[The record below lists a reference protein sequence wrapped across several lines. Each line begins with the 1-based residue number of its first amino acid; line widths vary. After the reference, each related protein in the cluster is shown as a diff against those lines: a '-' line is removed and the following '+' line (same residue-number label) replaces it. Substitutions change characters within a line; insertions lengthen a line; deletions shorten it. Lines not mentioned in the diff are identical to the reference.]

1 MTAPSLTGAAEGPE
15 PTLDVQFLERLGQAP
30 FSEVR
35 RLLVEYACQLAS
47 DFLGLPAERSMG
59 PHDGFLDLGFNSLR
73 AIDFKVLLERRLGC
87 VLRSTVLFDC
97 PTPDTLVDHLQPA
110 LAEQAGQR
118 VLSPREDSSSGS
130 AASEPQGSGSSD
142 PAEMSAD
149 ELRGALARQS
159 ARLAALE
166 ELRTEPIA
174 VVGYACRFPGADDP
188 EAFWRLQSDK
198 LDAVTKVP
206 ASRWDIDH
214 FQDDDPA
221 AKGKMISRRGGFVGD
236 IASFDARLF
245 GISPIEAC
253 SLDPQQRL
261 LLEVS
266 WQALERASIA
276 PDSLAASPTG
286 VFIGSRGSEYYDA
299 DGQHQAEDADAYFAT
314 GNSLSTMA
322 GRISYLLGFSGPC
335 FALDTACSSGLV
347 AVHQAVQSLRRGECS
362 AALAGGVNLL
372 LDPFGSIA
380 VSKAS
385 MLSPDGLCK
394 TFDASADGYVRSE
407 GCGIVVLKRLS
418 RARADGD
425 PIVALIRGTAI
436 NQDGASGGLTVP
448 SGAAQTAVIRL
459 ALASAGATPGDIDF
473 VEAHG
478 TGTSLGDPIEVAAL
492 DTVFGPGRRPD
503 QPLVVGSVKTNIGHG
518 ETAAGIAS
526 LIKVITALE
535 HGAIPPHLHLHEPSP
550 HIPWDET
557 VIDVPTTLRPWA
569 RGVRPRLAGVNSF
582 GFSGTNAHAVVQ
594 EAPLQQEQP
603 PSPPRQSELLCLSAR
618 DEDALRATASQLAA
632 HLGEHTEQ
640 SMADVCHTM
649 NVGRAQLPRRV
660 AFTASNK
667 EELLSTLSAVAAGSD
682 ELPSVRIPAQPPRI
696 AFLFTGQGSQYPGMA
711 HGLYQTEPAFRSAL
725 DDCAAVLDPLLPVPL
740 TELLWGT
747 HTELL
752 SRTDCTQPALF
763 AMEVALASLWTSWG
777 ITPAWVAGHSV
788 GEYAA
793 ACCAGV
799 LTLEDGARLVAARGR
814 LMVELT
820 EPGHMIVV
828 SADADAQAVQDV
840 LSAHAGQ
847 LSVAAHNGP
856 RQLVL
861 AGSHDAIAAATE
873 ALTAA
878 KLRVTALDVSHGF
891 HSPLME
897 PMLAPFAAVAK
908 EVTFGA
914 PQVGFV
920 SCLTGGP
927 VNRELTDP
935 DYWVRHVSQPVRF
948 ADAMS
953 ALESQSCDIMIEI
966 GPSPTLL
973 GMARRVIQGGA
984 TAWLPSLRPGL
995 DDGAVLMAT
1004 LGQAWMA
1011 GAPVSWPGVQR
1022 GHVRRRLLLPTYPFQ
1037 RERFW
1042 LSPQRPQRPDLVA
1055 GEQIHPL
1062 LGMPL
1067 DVATL
1072 VDGQRVFATA
1082 LSASEPEWL
1091 AEHTVYESTV
1101 TPVAA
1106 YAEWALAAARELGL
1120 ETPCRIERLEVVAAL
1135 VPDDAGVAVQL
1146 VATPDDEG
1154 LSFQLFARP
1163 LASGDD
1169 GSGSS
1174 APWRLH
1180 AEGRVVADSDD
1191 LPDAVDIEAMA
1202 ARCTDSQDVPEFY
1215 ALYNEIGLGYGPRF
1229 RPIAEMSRGDG
1240 EAWVHL
1246 VLPEGS
1252 PAADEF
1258 VLHPVLLD
1266 GCFQS
1271 CRTVAL
1277 LHDLTDMYLPLGM
1290 DAVRIH
1296 GRHAATSAHEGW
1308 WVHIQMGSVSDD
1320 GRALVMH
1327 IAIYDSTGQP
1337 LATVDSLRL
1346 IVASRS
1352 ALMAATDP
1360 LKTLAHQVS
1369 WEARQRQT
1377 IADGNAT
1384 GHWLV
1389 LADEGGFGHDLA
1401 QEIELQGGLAL
1412 VVRRRELAA
1421 DDPAAWAAVFDE
1433 LNDPH
1438 RPCRGVVHLWGMD
1451 GAGAD
1456 PVDPAAHLA
1465 ASGSLL
1471 ALVQNM
1477 ALAPNR
1483 IAPRLYVVS
1492 RGAVPASG
1500 LPEAVDLP
1508 AAALWA
1514 LAGTVALE
1522 HPEWSVTRVDLDPLA
1537 GSSEASDLCVEMF
1550 ADDSETQLAW
1560 RGGERRVAR
1569 LIRRPTALPADGLTP
1584 PKNGRPWRL
1593 GLSSFGVLDNLTC
1606 MPCERR
1612 PPGPGEVEIAV
1623 SHGALNFKDVMFALG
1638 LLQDHTGISDGRQ
1651 QTFGLECAGQVLA
1664 LGEGVNAFSV
1674 GQRVMA
1680 SASGS
1685 LTSHL
1690 TLHASGVAAVPDNI
1704 DMATAASV
1712 QTVFL
1717 TTLYGLVHC
1726 AQLKPG
1732 QRVLIHAAAGGV
1744 GQAAISVAQR
1754 AGAEVYATASP
1765 GKWPLLRRQ
1774 GVTHVFSSRD
1784 AQFATAVHEL
1794 TDGQG
1799 VHVVLNS
1806 LAGEIIEAS
1815 LDVLCQGGHFVDIG
1829 KLDSWP
1835 AERMASARP
1844 DVHYHAFDMAEV
1856 LDADPALLRSLLDGL
1871 CDGLADGSLTPPPL
1885 RVFPFADGVE
1895 ALRLLAS
1902 ARTVGK
1908 LVLAMPTTA
1917 AGPHGAKTP
1926 APLTGTWLITG
1937 GTGALGRHV
1946 AHGLV
1951 DQGVP
1956 HVVLGA
1962 RSAPGDE
1969 AAPDIA
1975 ALRKSGAQID
1985 VVSLDVTDSAAV
1997 QTLVTSLAPT
2007 LSGVVHAAGALD
2019 DGMLVNQTW
2028 ERFEK
2033 VMAPKVRGAWALHG
2047 ATRALPL
2054 EHFIMFSSMVSL
2066 VGAQGQGS
2074 YATANGFM
2082 DALAE
2087 HRRAAGLPALS
2098 IAWGPWSGDGM
2109 ASGSAARNK
2118 ARFADLG
2125 IGSVGP
2131 EQGTATLA
2139 RLLGDGAANNRR
2151 PAMVG
2156 VLPVTWSR
2164 FLARF
2169 PGDRA
2174 PPFFASLARTGAAVR
2189 QQCDPLLEQLAQA
2202 TDADAASELL
2212 RQFVGG
2218 QLAKVM
2224 GFGSAS
2230 QIDPEQEFVDMGVD
2244 SLLAVDLRNRL
2255 EAALSQ
2261 PLPATLLFDHPT
2273 LGALVAELLAARAQ
2287 VDDHAPDEQAMLD
2300 EIEQLSDEE
2309 VEALLA
2315 AEDEHD

>member
-1 MTAPSLTGAAEGPE
+1 MTATRLSGAPDVPE
-15 PTLDVQFLERLGQAP
+15 PALDVHFLERLDNAP
-30 FSEVR
+30 SSGVR
-35 RLLVEYACQLAS
+35 RLLVEYTCQLAS
-47 DFLGLPAERSMG
+47 DFLGLPAERAMG

-73 AIDFKVLLERRLGC
+73 AVDFKVLLEQRLGC

-110 LAEQAGQR
+110 LAEQAGQQAQ
-118 VLSPREDSSSGS
+118 LPRGSSS
-130 AASEPQGSGSSD
+130 AREASSEAKDGASSD
-142 PAEMSAD
+142 PAEMTA
-149 ELRGALARQS
+149 EQLRSALARQT

-166 ELRTEPIA
+166 ELRHEPIA

-188 EAFWRLQSDK
+188 EAFWRLQTDK
-198 LDAVTKVP
+198 VDAVTDVP
-206 ASRWDIDH
+206 ASRWDIDQL
-214 FQDDDPA
+214 QDDDPT

-266 WQALERASIA
+266 WQALERAAIA

-286 VFIGSRGSEYYDA
+286 VFIGSRGSEYYDT
-299 DGQHQAEDADAYFAT
+299 DGQHRAEDADAYFAT

-322 GRISYLLGFSGPC
+322 GRISYMLGFSGPC

-448 SGAAQTAVIRL
+448 SGSAQTAVIRL

-492 DTVFGPGRRPD
+492 DTVFAPGRRPD

-526 LIKVITALE
+526 LIKVISALE
-535 HGAIPPHLHLHEPSP
+535 HGAIPPHLHLNEPSP

-569 RGVRPRLAGVNSF
+569 RGVRPRMAGVNSF

-594 EAPLQQEQP
+594 EAPLKTEQT
-603 PSPPRQSELLCLSAR
+603 PSPPRHSEVLCLSAR
-618 DEDALRATASQLAA
+618 DETALQASASQLVA
-632 HLGEHTEQ
+632 HLGKHPEQ
-640 SMADVCHTM
+640 TSADVCHTM

-660 AFTASNK
+660 ALTANNRD
-667 EELLSTLSAVAAGSD
+667 ELLAALAAVAAGSD
-682 ELPSVRIPAQPPRI
+682 ELPSVRVPAQPPRI
-696 AFLFTGQGSQYPGMA
+696 AFLFTGQGSQYAGMA
-711 HGLYQTEPAFRSAL
+711 HGLYQTEPAFRSAI
-725 DDCAAVLDPLLPVPL
+725 DECAAALDPLLAVPL
-740 TELLWGT
+740 AELLWGE

-752 SRTDCTQPALF
+752 SRTDYTQPALF
-763 AMEVALASLWTSWG
+763 AIEVALASLWTSWG

-799 LTLEDGARLVAARGR
+799 MTLAEGARLVAARGR

-820 EPGHMIVV
+820 EPGDMIVV
-828 SADADAQAVQDV
+828 NADADAVAVQEV
-840 LSAHAGQ
+840 LAAHERQ

-873 ALTAA
+873 TLTAA

-897 PMLAPFAAVAK
+897 PMLAPFAALAEGVH
-908 EVTFGA
+908 FDA
-914 PQVGFV
+914 PQIGFV

-927 VNRELTDP
+927 VNRELTNP
-935 DYWVRHVSQPVRF
+935 DYWVRHVAEPVRF
-948 ADAMS
+948 AEAMT
-953 ALESQSCDIMIEI
+953 ALAEQGCDIMVEI

-973 GMARRVIQGGA
+973 GMARRVIPAGK
-984 TAWLPSLRPGL
+984 TSWLPSLRPGL
-995 DDGAVLMAT
+995 DDGAVLMGS
-1004 LGQAWMA
+1004 LGQMWMA
-1011 GAPVSWPGVQR
+1011 GAPVRWSSVER
-1022 GHVRRRLLLPTYPFQ
+1022 GHVRTRLLLPTYPFQ

-1042 LSPQRPQRPDLVA
+1042 LAPRTAHGPSLLA
-1055 GEQIHPL
+1055 GEQVHPL
-1062 LGMPL
+1062 LGASV

-1072 VDGQRVFATA
+1072 AEGQRVFATA

-1120 ETPCRIERLEVVAAL
+1120 ASPCKIERLEVVAAL
-1135 VPDDAGVAVQL
+1135 VPDETGVSVQL
-1146 VATPDDEG
+1146 VATPDDDG

-1174 APWRLH
+1174 SPWVLH
-1180 AEGRVVADSDD
+1180 AAGRVVRDNDEV
-1191 LPDAVDIEAMA
+1191 PQAVDIEAMA
-1202 ARCTDSQDVPEFY
+1202 ARCTDSQDIPEYY

-1229 RPIAEMSRGDG
+1229 RPIVELSRGAG

-1246 VLPEGS
+1246 LLPEGS
-1252 PAADEF
+1252 PAASEF

-1290 DAVRIH
+1290 DAVRLH
-1296 GRHAATSAHEGW
+1296 GGHDAASASEGW
-1308 WVHIQMGSVSDD
+1308 WVHIQMGSLSDD
-1320 GRALVMH
+1320 GRALSMN
-1327 IAIYDSTGQP
+1327 IAIYDSAGQP
-1337 LATVDSLRL
+1337 LASVDSLRL
-1346 IVASRS
+1346 IIASRS

-1377 IADGNAT
+1377 IADGNTT

-1401 QEIELQGGLAL
+1401 REIELQGGLAL
-1412 VVRRRELAA
+1412 VVRRSELAA

-1451 GAGAD
+1451 SAGAE
-1456 PVDPAAHLA
+1456 PVDPDAHQAAC
-1465 ASGSLL
+1465 GSLL

-1477 ALAPNR
+1477 ALAPSR

-1537 GSSEASDLCVEMF
+1537 GSAEASDLCVEMF
-1550 ADDSETQLAW
+1550 ADDTETQLAW

-1569 LIRRPTALPADGLTP
+1569 LIRRPTALAVDGLKP
-1584 PKNGRPWRL
+1584 PKHGKPWRL
-1593 GLSSFGVLDNLTC
+1593 GLTSFGVLDNLTC

-1612 PPGPGEVEIAV
+1612 APEPGEVEIAV
-1623 SHGALNFKDVMFALG
+1623 SHAALNFKDVMFALG
-1638 LLQDHTGISDGRQ
+1638 LLQDYTGISDGRQ
-1651 QTFGLECAGQVLA
+1651 QTFGLECAGQIVA
-1664 LGEGVNAFSV
+1664 LGDGVTDLSV

-1680 SASGS
+1680 SAPGA

-1690 TLHASGVAAVPDNI
+1690 TLHESGLAVVPANV

-1717 TTLYGLVHC
+1717 TALHGLLGC

-1754 AGAEVYATASP
+1754 AGAEVFATASP
-1765 GKWPLLRRQ
+1765 GKWPLLRLQ
-1774 GVTHVFSSRD
+1774 GVAHVFSSRD
-1784 AQFATAVHEL
+1784 TQFATAVHEL
-1794 TDGQG
+1794 TDGRG
-1799 VHVVLNS
+1799 VDVVLNS

-1815 LDVLCQGGHFVDIG
+1815 LNVLCQGGHFVDIG
-1829 KLDSWP
+1829 KVDSWP
-1835 AERMASARP
+1835 VERMASARP

-1856 LDADPALLRSLLDGL
+1856 LEADPALLRSLLDTL
-1871 CDGLADGSLTPPPL
+1871 CAGLADRTLTPPPL

-1908 LVLAMPTTA
+1908 LVLAL
-1917 AGPHGAKTP
+1917 P
-1926 APLTGTWLITG
+1926 ATEPAQLTGTWLITG
-1937 GTGALGRHV
+1937 GTGALGRTV
-1946 AHGLV
+1946 ARWLV
-1951 DQGVP
+1951 DEGVG
-1956 HVVLGA
+1956 HVVLAA
-1962 RSAPGDE
+1962 RSAPDDG
-1969 AAPDIA
+1969 AAADIA
-1975 ALRKSGAQID
+1975 ALREGGAAID

-2007 LSGVVHAAGALD
+2007 LRGVVHAAGVLD

-2028 ERFEK
+2028 ERFGR
-2033 VMAPKVRGAWALHG
+2033 VMAPKVRGAWALHR
-2047 ATRALPL
+2047 ATRAAALD
-2054 EHFIMFSSMVSL
+2054 HFIMFSSMVSL

-2074 YATANGFM
+2074 YAAANGFM
-2082 DALAE
+2082 DGLAE

-2109 ASGSAARNK
+2109 ASGSAARNR
-2118 ARFADLG
+2118 ARFAELG

-2139 RLLGDGAANNRR
+2139 RLLGDGAPNNRR

-2169 PGDRA
+2169 PGHSS
-2174 PPFFASLARTGAAVR
+2174 PPFFASLSRLGAAVR
-2189 QQCDPLLEQLAQA
+2189 QESDPILEQLAQA
-2202 TDADAASELL
+2202 TDAAAASALL
-2212 RQFVGG
+2212 REFVGS

-2230 QIDPEQEFVDMGVD
+2230 QIDPEQDFVDMGVD

-2273 LGALVAELLAARAQ
+2273 LGALVAELMAAREH
-2287 VDDHAPDEQAMLD
+2287 VDSAAPDEQAMMA

-2309 VEALLA
+2309 VERLLA